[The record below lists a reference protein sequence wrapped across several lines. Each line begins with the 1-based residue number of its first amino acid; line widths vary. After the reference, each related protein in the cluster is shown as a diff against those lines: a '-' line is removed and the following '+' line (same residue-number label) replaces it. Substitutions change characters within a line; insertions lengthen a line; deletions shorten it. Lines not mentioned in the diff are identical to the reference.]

1 MDTGILLATLISG
14 LALGSLYIIMSMG
27 LTISFSTLGLFNF
40 SHGHFIMVGAFVVWF
55 FMQHVGENFL
65 IAVPL
70 MLILCFALG
79 VVVNQI
85 LKIVRVKG
93 TLMDMII
100 ITLAIALLLE
110 NIILLIFGGRL
121 KRLPPVMEGNI
132 KLGDIF
138 ISIQNVLVIV
148 FALSIL
154 IALWYMLRKTK
165 VGMAMRAIAEEPD
178 SSYLVGIPVE
188 RIYIY
193 VIGISCC
200 LAGFAGVF
208 IGGIYFITPAM
219 GYGFLTKAFI
229 VCVLGGL
236 DSVKGTIVAGFIVG
250 ITEAFTALLVGIYWT
265 PIVLFIVMISI
276 IMVRPSGLFG
286 SKAVIQ

>member
-1 MDTGILLATLISG
+1 MDTGVLLATLISG

-132 KLGDIF
+132 KLGGIF

-200 LAGFAGVF
+200 LAGFASVF

-236 DSVKGTIVAGFIVG
+236 DSVKGTVVAGFVVG